1 MQKWVPYPG
10 ARDGRLASAVDQGP
24 HGYTPDTV
32 CNSFAFAGKVD
43 RGGSLTPDLVVITPK
58 GQEFLRDLG
67 LAE

>member
-1 MQKWVPYPG
+1 MQKWVPYAG
-10 ARDGRLASAVDQGP
+10 AAGSRALDQGP
-24 HGYTPDTV
+24 HGHAPDPV
-32 CNSFAFAGKVD
+32 CDSFAFAVKVD